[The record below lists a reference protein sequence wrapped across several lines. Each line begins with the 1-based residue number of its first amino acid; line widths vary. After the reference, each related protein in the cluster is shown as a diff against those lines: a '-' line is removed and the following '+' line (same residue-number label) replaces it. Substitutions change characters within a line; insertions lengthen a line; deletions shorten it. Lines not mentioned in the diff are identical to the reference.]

1 MFLINHLKF
10 LWNGGLPP
18 ASADPVRLRE
28 RRTLSTT
35 IFFVLP
41 VAIGLF
47 VSNYYTG
54 GERDNVYIAIATV
67 VVFFGLYLQAYFN
80 QQLLASQIP
89 LTAYWVVMC
98 LAMTSVG
105 VWANTWAW
113 LLCLPAIAFLVAGRI
128 AGVVWTVICVL
139 TLWVFAYMQY
149 SGYEFP
155 FSGPMEGDRALTLA
169 FEASLVVLM
178 LSSAAFVFR
187 NAQTTAEKKLS
198 DTVKELEKEVHDR
211 TLAENEARQSEQ
223 AKASFLAAMSHEL
236 RTPLNGVIGASQLL
250 KDGDLPSKKKELVD
264 VVLNSSET
272 LLELINNVMDLSRLD
287 SQSIEL
293 EKVPVNVDELF
304 RSTLAPLEFQAKEK
318 GVKFSLLSRMI
329 FLSTSVVI
337 PPGCVRYC

>member
-1 MFLINHLKF
+1 MFLIIHLKL
-10 LWNGGLPP
+10 LWNAGLPP

-41 VAIGLF
+41 VAIGLI

-54 GERDNVYIAIATV
+54 VERDNVYIAIATV
-67 VVFFGLYLQAYFN
+67 VVFLGLYLKAYFN

-89 LTAYWVVMC
+89 LAAYWVVMC
-98 LAMTSVG
+98 LTMTSVG

-113 LLCLPAIAFLVAGRI
+113 LLCLPAIGFLVAGRI
-128 AGVVWTVICVL
+128 AGVVWTVIYIL

-169 FEASLVVLM
+169 FEASLVVVM
-178 LSSAAFVFR
+178 LYSAAFVFR

-198 DTVKELEKEVHDR
+198 DTVKELEKVVHDR
-211 TLAENEARQSEQ
+211 TFAENEARQSKQ
-223 AKASFLAAMSHEL
+223 AKASFLAAMNHEL

-250 KDGDLPSKKKELVD
+250 MDGAE
-264 VVLNSSET
+264 
-272 LLELINNVMDLSRLD
+272 
-287 SQSIEL
+287 
-293 EKVPVNVDELF
+293 
-304 RSTLAPLEFQAKEK
+304 
-318 GVKFSLLSRMI
+318 
-329 FLSTSVVI
+329 
-337 PPGCVRYC
+337 